1 VRKEEPLEN
10 RVEDIDMTNI
20 NTTSSEPSSQKINKK
35 KKSPVSHTPLSY
47 SDNQYPKVSSSKTLR
62 AVEEKNKDSTNDS
75 KKITKKKSRKKKITK
90 ISTDEISPAKMDDK
104 PASNLVHP
112 YESLPEKVRT
122 SIEEMGVDK
131 QLLEKF
137 SDHLY
142 NCARFV
148 MKDCFPEEG
157 GTRPETK
164 RKYPFA
170 PVEMLDHAQSL
181 IQTPKK
187 PFKKLY
193 KVHAEAV
200 GKGGFGS
207 VMIVKS
213 KVNGV
218 HLRYAAKKLPYD
230 NDRTIESVHSEIAYL
245 NFCRGHPNIVQYHE
259 SYLLTT
265 ESKKPEVW
273 IIMEYLQGGT
283 LKEASKSKLFTD
295 IHIAYIAREIL
306 TGLNFLHNKNIAHRD
321 LKSANIMMS
330 VKGEIKL
337 NS

>member
-1 VRKEEPLEN
+1 
-10 RVEDIDMTNI
+10 
-20 NTTSSEPSSQKINKK
+20 
-35 KKSPVSHTPLSY
+35 LSY
-47 SDNQYPKVSSSKTLR
+47 SDNQYPKVSSSKTLKG
-62 AVEEKNKDSTNDS
+62 VEQEKTKDSTNDC

-90 ISTDEISPAKMDDK
+90 ISTDEITSPAKMDENK
-104 PASNLVHP
+104 PANLVHP

-148 MKDCFPEEG
+148 MKDCFPEEVG
-157 GTRPETK
+157 ARPESK

-170 PVEMLDHAQSL
+170 PVEMLDHAQGL

-230 NDRTIESVHSEIAYL
+230 NDRTIESVHS
-245 NFCRGHPNIVQYHE
+245 
-259 SYLLTT
+259 
-265 ESKKPEVW
+265 
-273 IIMEYLQGGT
+273 
-283 LKEASKSKLFTD
+283 
-295 IHIAYIAREIL
+295 
-306 TGLNFLHNKNIAHRD
+306 
-321 LKSANIMMS
+321 
-330 VKGEIKL
+330 
-337 NS
+337 